1 MPARESI
8 SSIHVSFRV
17 LVVAAVLTSGGCA
30 SAAHADMPA
39 LEKGVAASQRVLDR
53 LEDTIEWNL
62 PLVFREPPACYHG
75 GAFFDQRPCVS
86 ISLR

>member
-1 MPARESI
+1 
-8 SSIHVSFRV
+8 
-17 LVVAAVLTSGGCA
+17 
-30 SAAHADMPA
+30 MPA